1 MDQPSLDLNDYQYH
15 LPEQRIAQHP
25 LQERDGSKL
34 LIYNQGEI
42 HHQKFRDIG
51 QFLPNPCTLVFNDT
65 KVIPA
70 RLFFKKETGA
80 LIEIFLL
87 NPLSP
92 SLDLQL
98 ALQAHGQSTWSC
110 MIGNRKRWKPTRK
123 LKLSLEINE
132 RSVLLAAR
140 QLSEDQVELKW
151 EPADLTFAEILE
163 AAGRIPLP
171 PYMKRSPIDEDFD
184 RYQTVY
190 SQVKGAVAAPTAG
203 LHFTDQLLE
212 SLAAQGVHTEYLTL
226 HVGAG
231 TFQPIKASKVQDHT
245 MHGEQMIVSKRNIEA
260 LLQAENLVAVGTT
273 SLRTLESLYWYGVK
287 LKAGLGDDFFI
298 EKLLPYHYH
307 KDLPSFQQAM
317 KAIQHYMRDK
327 ETEVLQ
333 GTTEIFIF
341 PPYQMRS
348 CQGLITNFHLPGSTL
363 ILLVAAF
370 VGDSWREIYT
380 TALEKD
386 YRFLSYGDAS
396 LLLAPKRS

>member
-1 MDQPSLDLNDYQYH
+1 MDQPSLDLNEYQYH
-15 LPEQRIAQHP
+15 LPERRIAQHP
-25 LQERDGSKL
+25 LKERDGSKL
-34 LIYNQGEI
+34 LIFNQGEI
-42 HHQKFRDIG
+42 QHQKFRDIG
-51 QFLPNPCTLVFNDT
+51 SFLPNPCTLVFNDT

-87 NPLSP
+87 NPLIPSP
-92 SLDLQL
+92 DLQL
-98 ALQAHGQSTWSC
+98 ALQARSPSTWSC
-110 MIGNRKRWKPTRK
+110 MIGNRKRWKPSQK
-123 LKLSLEINE
+123 LKLSLEIND
-132 RSVLLAAR
+132 RPVVLEAR
-140 QLSEDQVELKW
+140 QLAEDQVELRW

-163 AAGRIPLP
+163 SAGRIPLP
-171 PYMKRSPIDEDFD
+171 PYMKRTPIDEDLD

-203 LHFTDQLLE
+203 LHFTDPLLE
-212 SLAAQGVHTEYLTL
+212 SLGAMGVQTEYLTL

-231 TFQPIKASKVQDHT
+231 TFQPIKSSKVQHHP
-245 MHGEQMIVSKRNIEA
+245 MHGEQMTVSKHHIEA
-260 LLQAENLVAVGTT
+260 LMQAENLVAVGTT

-298 EKLLPYHYH
+298 EKLFPYQDHSN
-307 KDLPSFQQAM
+307 LPSFQQALET
-317 KAIQHYMRDK
+317 IRHYMQDK
-327 ETEVLQ
+327 EIEVLQ
-333 GTTEIFIF
+333 GATEIFIF

-370 VGDSWREIYT
+370 VGDSWREIYAS
-380 TALEKD
+380 ALEND

-396 LLLAPKRS
+396 LLLAPKSS